1 MDFHAGMRFR
11 QLVFSNCI
19 FDNFGI
25 VKTMKKLIAS
35 ALIVASSSTIAAG
48 MDDVNFNILAGYD
61 RNAPTVAFEVDYAN
75 ILLGTQLHAEK
86 TQFVTEAPSDSQ
98 YSAGKTDQNK
108 FSIYTGYRFNNG
120 LTLKAGTTISKLEFS
135 GFGGNAKDMEAK
147 IDAKS
152 SKVLAFVGAG
162 YEFENGFN
170 MNLHSTIGNND
181 KVELGK
187 YGHAKVEDKANIS
200 FLVGYRF

>member
-1 MDFHAGMRFR
+1 
-11 QLVFSNCI
+11 
-19 FDNFGI
+19 
-25 VKTMKKLIAS
+25 MKKLLAS

-61 RNAPTVAFEVDYAN
+61 RNAPTVAFEVDYSN

-98 YSAGKTDQNK
+98 YSAGKTEQNK
-108 FSIYTGYRFNNG
+108 FSIYAGYRFNNG

-135 GFGGNAKDMEAK
+135 GFGGNAKDVEAK